1 MARILITG
9 GLGFIGFHL
18 TMELIKDKANQIIIY
33 DAKKHFIP
41 AELSKWTYYIEYRQ
55 RILEEI
61 KQIEIILGDCNNSK
75 LLNETINEYKPH
87 KIIHL
92 AAMPIAGIS
101 NENPEKAKIDIF
113 DNTLSIL
120 EVIKESQIDLRN
132 FIYIS
137 SSMVYGNF
145 LRDSDHKI
153 IPAIEEQ
160 KCDPIDLYGVMKLN
174 AENLVRTYFHRFK
187 IPYTIVRPSAVY
199 GPTDCNLRVTEIFI
213 HQALKSKDIFLDNGG
228 DHQLDF
234 TYIDDL
240 IQGLVLVA
248 NSDRVLGETFNLS
261 TGQGISIKE
270 LAMIVKKIIPN
281 TNIIE
286 GTIQPYRPNRGALNI
301 SKAKN
306 CLGFSPKYTLETGI
320 EKYINF
326 IKSVH
331 NEKI

>member
-1 MARILITG
+1 MNKILITG

-18 TMELIKDKANQIIIY
+18 TMELLKDSNNQIVIY
-33 DAKKHFIP
+33 DSKKHFIP
-41 AELSKWTYYIEYRQ
+41 IIYSQWGYYLYYR
-55 RILEEI
+55 IHHLE
-61 KQIEIILGDCNNSK
+61 KNDRVKIIIGDCNNSE
-75 LLNETINEYKPH
+75 LFTQTLIDNKPN
-87 KIIHL
+87 KIFHL
-92 AAMPIAGIS
+92 ASLPIAGIS
-101 NENPEKAKIDIF
+101 NDNPEKAKIDIF
-113 DNTLSIL
+113 DNTLYIL
-120 EVIKESQIDLRN
+120 ESIKNSKIYLDN

-145 LRDSDHKI
+145 LRDPENKI
-153 IPAIEEQ
+153 IPASEDQ

-174 AENLVRTYFHRFK
+174 AENLVRTYNHRFK
-187 IPYTIVRPSAVY
+187 IPFTIVRPSAVY

-213 HQALKSKDIFLDNGG
+213 QQALASKDIILDNGG

-240 IQGLVLVA
+240 VQGLVLVA
-248 NSDRVLGETFNLS
+248 KSDRVQGETFNLS

-270 LAMIVKKIIPN
+270 LAMIVKKLIPN
-281 TNIIE
+281 TSIIE